1 MKLITIVN
9 TLRRGM
15 QEYTDGND
23 IFSKVHTFYM
33 YLLNY
38 VFLSVWS
45 FDQVNYNNRPQEVKV
60 KIDMSYVLHIFTFY
74 SSDKYQCWSNEIL
87 ETSG

>member
-23 IFSKVHTFYM
+23 IFSKVHTFYI

-38 VFLSVWS
+38 VFLSVS
-45 FDQVNYNNRPQEVKV
+45 ATKSICLRHPTVA
-60 KIDMSYVLHIFTFY
+60 
-74 SSDKYQCWSNEIL
+74 IL
-87 ETSG
+87 F